1 MEGKNQMIEADEYFE
16 MIKED
21 EDEEAK
27 LVDATR
33 RLIIKMDKE
42 AETFQGDYEEVEV
55 EEREEW
61 DCESILSTYSNIY
74 NRPTIIHDGKDR
86 SDISLD
92 QSTAQN
98 KILPFWYCFW

>member
-21 EDEEAK
+21 EEEEAK

-86 SDISLD
+86 
-92 QSTAQN
+92 
-98 KILPFWYCFW
+98 